1 MQLFNKI
8 SNMSYFQIF
17 DNMHKIM
24 IDESEEI
31 YNRQFAGLFR
41 RLLIIY
47 LNVFN
52 NEKVKLF
59 SSISNR
65 LIMTYFHRVVQL
77 TNKTID
83 QKESYSDFNELKKL
97 VYSIHLSLKTN
108 KNIEWTI
115 DSIESHLYNL
125 E

>member
-1 MQLFNKI
+1 
-8 SNMSYFQIF
+8 MSYFQIF

-83 QKESYSDFNELKKL
+83 QKESYSDFNELKKF

>member
-1 MQLFNKI
+1 
-8 SNMSYFQIF
+8 MSYFQIF

-24 IDESEEI
+24 IDETEPI

-41 RLLIIY
+41 RLLMIY

-52 NEKVKLF
+52 NEKVNLF
-59 SSISNR
+59 NLVSNR
-65 LIMTYFHRVVQL
+65 LIMTYFHRIVQL

-83 QKESYSDFNELKKL
+83 PKESYPDFNELKKL
-97 VYSIHLSLKTN
+97 VYSIHRSLKTN
-108 KNIEWTI
+108 KNIEWTVHF
-115 DSIESHLYNL
+115 IESHLFNL